1 MVFCRSS
8 KKELKMIMK
17 EKNLTSDVNPKSS
30 KLSTILYAL
39 AVLTLSSTTWAQTPP
54 ASEPNAASALE
65 SMRGRAAVGSPER
78 LAPQAMAKKMHE
90 RGMHHFEKNQAELK
104 KQLNLTP
111 AQEPLWETFVLTMRP
126 SAPEGHPLE
135 RAHMKEISQLPAP
148 QRAQKMLE
156 WHESRHEKKLAQMKT
171 HLEAMNV
178 FYAQLSAEQQK
189 TFDQV
194 TWKHHQEMRRWGP
207 GAGMHRPA

>member
-1 MVFCRSS
+1 MVFCLCS
-8 KKELKMIMK
+8 KKELKMR
-17 EKNLTSDVNPKSS
+17 EKNFATKVMHKSS
-30 KLSTILYAL
+30 KLSPILCAL
-39 AVLTLSSTTWAQTPP
+39 ALLTLSTTTWAQTPSAP
-54 ASEPNAASALE
+54 EPNAASAME

-90 RGMHHFEKNQAELK
+90 RRMHLFEKNQADLK

-111 AQEPLWETFVLTMRP
+111 AQEPLWETFVVSMRP
-126 SAPEGHPLE
+126 TAPGGHSVE
-135 RAHMKEISQLPAP
+135 RVQMKEISQLPAP

-156 WHESRHEKKLAQMKT
+156 WHEHQHEKKLAQMKS

-178 FYAQLSAEQQK
+178 FYAQLRVDQQK

-194 TWKHHQEMRRWGP
+194 TWKHHQEMRRWGWGP
-207 GAGMHRPA
+207 GAGARRPA